1 MSEPEKDQKN
11 LPPSEKRQKEFRDR
25 GEVAHSQELT
35 ALLASVGAL
44 LGLLLSDAGSQLTL
58 LMRSLLQNLDHP
70 SDALLRQPFSVF
82 ISIFLPIALIGLLF
96 SLLAT
101 FAQLGWPPAFGKISV
116 DLGRA
121 FSLQGLGRLLS
132 PKEAL
137 KRSFGPFASFVM
149 VALSA
154 YIALKKSAPYFFS
167 SRARDARSVAVV
179 IGDSLLRL
187 FVYAGSALLLIAA
200 FSYWRQRREIFDRM
214 KMTTEEVK
222 REHKDQEGDPIIKR
236 QRQRRMRE
244 LSKGRMA
251 SVKTADV
258 IVVNPTHF
266 AVALRY
272 QSGRDK
278 APKVLCKGVDAK
290 AGRIREIAR
299 KSGVPIV
306 SQPPLARLLYKV
318 APEGRDIPANLYH
331 AVAEIL
337 AYVYKL
343 KKRAPV
349 QKTQLRQ
356 KLPTKPTT
364 RRPQ

>member
-1 MSEPEKDQKN
+1 MSEPEQDQKN
-11 LPPSEKRQKEFRDR
+11 LPPSEKRRKEFRDR

-35 ALLASVGAL
+35 ALLASLGAL
-44 LGLLLSDAGSQLTL
+44 LGLLLSDAWSQLTL
-58 LMRSLLQNLDHP
+58 MMRSLLQNLDHP
-70 SDALLRQPFSVF
+70 SDVLFRQPFTVFVSV
-82 ISIFLPIALIGLLF
+82 FLPIALLGLIF

-101 FAQLGWPPAFGKISV
+101 FAQLGWPPAFGKISI

-121 FSLQGLGRLLS
+121 FSLQGLSRLFS

-137 KRSFGPFASFVM
+137 KRSLGPLASFVM
-149 VALSA
+149 VSLSA

-167 SRARDARSVAVV
+167 SRARDARTIAVV
-179 IGDSLLRL
+179 IGEVLLQL
-187 FVYAGSALLLIAA
+187 FLYAGSALLLIAVV
-200 FSYWRQRREIFDRM
+200 SYCYQRRQIFNRM
-214 KMTTEEVK
+214 KMTTEEMK
-222 REHKDQEGDPIIKR
+222 REHKEQEGDPLLKR

-244 LSKGRMA
+244 LSRGRMA

-278 APKVLCKGVDAK
+278 APKVLVKGVDAK
-290 AGRIREIAR
+290 AARIREIAR
-299 KSGVPIV
+299 KAGIPIV

-318 APEGRDIPANLYH
+318 APEGKDIPANLYH

-349 QKTQLRQ
+349 QKNSVRQ
-356 KLPTKPTT
+356 KLPMKPIL